1 MREVKENE
9 FKTKAEKCAKE
20 IIQFCIKHDLGE
32 DTLIY
37 ANNKRFSFIGNKDLL
52 EDLTWDNVR
61 VEDDVNPHLY
71 LEWAGDFL
79 SMSFEGGMWD
89 VFNSNWSNEI
99 YDKWEQEISKIF
111 GKYGKYYELGDAW
124 NLSLYDI

>member
-1 MREVKENE
+1 MREIKENE

-20 IIQFCIKHDLGE
+20 IIQFCIKHNLGE

-37 ANNKRFSFIGNKDLL
+37 VNNKRFSFIGNEDFL

-61 VEDDVNPHLY
+61 VEDDVDPHLY

-111 GKYGKYYELGDAW
+111 SKYGKYYELGDAW